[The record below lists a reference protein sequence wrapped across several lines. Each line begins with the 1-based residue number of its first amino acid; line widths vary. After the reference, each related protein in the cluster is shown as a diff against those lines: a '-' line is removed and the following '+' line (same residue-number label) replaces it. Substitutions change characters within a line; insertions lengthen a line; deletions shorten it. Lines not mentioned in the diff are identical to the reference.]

1 MKKALISSSAK
12 ISPKAIVKPGA
23 SIGDN
28 TVIGDFCYIGE
39 NVKIGKN
46 NFIGTAVHIKGN
58 TTIGDNNQIL
68 DSCIIGLSGKHIGYH
83 FYQGKV
89 IIGNN
94 NFINNNCS
102 IDMGNNFI
110 KNENNP
116 QFEKYAM
123 SDLDNDDNLA
133 DATII
138 GNRCYI
144 LNNVTIHHNCQI
156 GLGNAVQNFKAE
168 DEYDTIICTGCCLN
182 GFVHIQ
188 KGVDL
193 GSGTF
198 VRELCCVGYGSFTA
212 MSSHIVKDVLPFTGV
227 INNQGKEGKPRLINK
242 FSVSKKD
249 IENLQ
254 KDFLEKLSGKNKVY

>member
-1 MKKALISSSAK
+1 MKNKFISPNAK
-12 ISPKAIVKPGA
+12 ISPTAIIKEGA
-23 SIGDN
+23 IIDDGTIIS
-28 TVIGDFCYIGE
+28 DFCYIGE

-46 NFIGTAVHIKGN
+46 NFIGTSVHIKGN

-68 DSCIIGLSGKHIGYH
+68 DNCIIGLSGKHIGYH

-102 IDMGNNFI
+102 IDMGNTFI
-110 KNENNP
+110 KNEKNP

-123 SDLDNDDNLA
+123 KDLNNDDSLS

-138 GNRCYI
+138 GDRCYI
-144 LNNVTIHHNCQI
+144 LNNVTIHHNCQV
-156 GLGNAVQNFKAE
+156 GLGNAIQNSK

-188 KGVDL
+188 KGADL

-198 VRELCCVGYGSFTA
+198 VRELCCIGYGSFTA
-212 MSSHIVKDVLPFTGV
+212 MSSHIVKDVKPFTGV
-227 INNQGKEGKPRLINK
+227 IKNQGKEGKSRLVNK
-242 FSVSKKD
+242 FSVSQKD

-254 KDFLEKLSGKNKVY
+254 KDFLETLSGKNKVY

>member
-1 MKKALISSSAK
+1 MNNLGISSNAK
-12 ISPKAIVKPGA
+12 ISPTAIIKSGA
-23 SIGDN
+23 VIGDN
-28 TVIGDFCYIGE
+28 TTIGDFCYIGE
-39 NVKIGKN
+39 NVKIGAN
-46 NFIGTAVHIKGN
+46 NVIGTSVHIKGN

-68 DSCIIGLSGKHIGYH
+68 DGCIIGLSGKHIGYH

-94 NFINNNCS
+94 NFINNSCS

-116 QFEKYAM
+116 QLEKYAM
-123 SDLDNDDNLA
+123 RDLNNDDNLS
-133 DATII
+133 DATVI
-138 GNRCYI
+138 GDRCYI

-156 GLGNAVQNFKAE
+156 GLGSAIKNSK

-198 VRELCCVGYGSFTA
+198 IRELCCVGYGSFTA
-212 MSSHIVKDVLPFTGV
+212 MSSHVVKDVKPFTGV
-227 INNQGKEGKPRLINK
+227 INNQYKEGLDRLANK
-242 FSVSKKD
+242 FSVSQKD

-254 KDFLEKLSGKNKVY
+254 KDFLETLSGKNRIY